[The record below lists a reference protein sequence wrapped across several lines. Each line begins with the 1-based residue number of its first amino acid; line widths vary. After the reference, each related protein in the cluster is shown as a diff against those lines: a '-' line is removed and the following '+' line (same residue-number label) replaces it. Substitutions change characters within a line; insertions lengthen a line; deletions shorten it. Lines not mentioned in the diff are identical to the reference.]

1 MIWLII
7 IAIFLIIILQ
17 MYNKLV
23 NLRNKVRQS
32 ESGIDIYL
40 NQRFDLIP
48 NLVECVKAYS
58 KHEQSIFTEIATLRS
73 GYMNKSKDIKSAENL
88 NNKMNQ
94 LIAVAENYPDLKASE
109 QYLNLQKN
117 LTKIESQLQAARRIY
132 NSDVTAYN
140 IKLETIPSNIVANL
154 FGFKPAQLFEIEEY
168 KKENIKNPID
178 FLRLCIIITIVVFQ
192 TSCIIYRYIE
202 VWLSLVERCVRDAKV
217 AGSNPVTPTIDRVK
231 VS

>member
-1 MIWLII
+1 MILLII
-7 IAIFLIIILQ
+7 IAIILIIVLQ

-23 NLRNKVRQS
+23 NLRNKVKQS
-32 ESGIDIYL
+32 ESGIDVYL

-58 KHEQSIFTEIATLRS
+58 KHEQSIFTEIAALRT
-73 GYMNKSKDIKSAENL
+73 GYMNKSKDIKSAEKL

-94 LIAVAENYPDLKASE
+94 LVAVAENYPDLKASE

-132 NSDVTAYN
+132 NSDV
-140 IKLETIPSNIVANL
+140 IKLETVPSNIVANL

-168 KKENIKNPID
+168 KKENVNIKLED
-178 FLRLCIIITIVVFQ
+178 
-192 TSCIIYRYIE
+192 
-202 VWLSLVERCVRDAKV
+202 
-217 AGSNPVTPTIDRVK
+217 
-231 VS
+231 